1 MYKMQDS
8 RFDKLSQAFEYSPI
22 PFALLDSEMHI
33 VYMNAALSAR
43 YPDIKDPVRLYL
55 LLEDVDKATILN
67 YLKSEKAY
75 ELVHDLPDQKGARIA
90 LTALF
95 SESDPQ
101 KLIGATAFIP
111 ADASLS
117 PNPFSAAEDNE
128 CQLMVNRELR
138 ERINMMFTA
147 IHALSHLSDL
157 DKSNKVCEYIS
168 SINQNCYQLLR
179 VSDNLARIMR
189 LSAQNDYANFAL
201 VDFSAYLKKLIA
213 AVIHLDNKNLIPIH
227 FSCPDEIVPVMLDQK
242 RMEFAIV
249 NILLNSIKYTRN
261 GNEIDVSLKCVGK
274 DAVVTIR
281 DKGTGIPKNILPL
294 VGSPYFAY
302 SPKDNLDAGF
312 GIGLYIAKKYI
323 ASHAGLFS
331 IQSVEGEGT
340 TVTFSIPIDND
351 DNNRPDS
358 TVSLSSPPPFNPE
371 DKFSQ
376 TVIQLSEVCYYP
388 AL

>member
-1 MYKMQDS
+1 MQDI
-8 RFDKLSQAFEYSPI
+8 RFDKLSQAFEHSPI

-33 VYMNAALSAR
+33 VYMNTALSSR

-55 LLEDVDKATILN
+55 LFEDVDKATILN
-67 YLKSEKAY
+67 YLKADKAY
-75 ELVHDLPDQKGARIA
+75 ELMHDLPDQKGARIT

-101 KLIGATAFIP
+101 RLIGATAVIP
-111 ADASLS
+111 SDSSLS
-117 PNPFSAAEDNE
+117 SNPFSAAEDNE

-138 ERINMMFTA
+138 ERINVMFTS
-147 IHALSHLSDL
+147 IYALSQLSDL
-157 DKSNKVCEYIS
+157 DKSNRVCEYIN

-179 VSDNLARIMR
+179 VSDNLAKFMR
-189 LSAQNDYANFAL
+189 LSAQNDHANFAL
-201 VDFSAYLKKLIA
+201 VDFSAYIKKLIST
-213 AVIHLDNKNLIPIH
+213 VIHLDNKNLIPIH
-227 FSCPDEIVPVMLDQK
+227 FSCPDEIVPVMLDQD

-249 NILLNSIKYTRN
+249 NILLNSIKYTRD
-261 GNEIDVSLKCVGK
+261 GNEIDISLKCVGK
-274 DAVVTIR
+274 DAVVTIC
-281 DKGTGIPKNILPL
+281 DKGAGIPKNILPL

-302 SPKDNLDAGF
+302 SHKDKFDAGF

-340 TVTFSIPIDND
+340 TVTFSIPIDSD
-351 DNNRPDS
+351 DTSRPDT
-358 TVSLSSPPPFNPE
+358 TVYLSSPPQFQPE
-371 DKFSQ
+371 RKFSQ
-376 TVIQLSEVCYYP
+376 TLIQLSEVCYYP